1 MKKLIVTIL
10 FLTLLPTLYAQH
22 KGNYDQTDQSAEMI
36 SRQNVAHGGNAP
48 FYNPNIYVQA
58 NANLNPTNSIT
69 IEVKALQNVKASSY
83 TAIFNLSQI
92 GTTAK
97 ETDSLSALRIDNVRN
112 KLLRLGIPEKDIVV
126 DVISFVPVYET
137 VVEKKLFSKKYNEIP
152 IGFELQQNLHI
163 QFKETNEFP
172 EILTACAESE
182 IYNLVKVDYFIEN
195 IAHVYKTLQTELLKL
210 IEDKKTYYKTLG
222 FDVSQNYNAYIADN
236 KYCYFPKDFYK
247 HYQAYNSISFEAIKQ
262 NKGVTTARKQTS
274 YYYQPIT
281 YENYDIVINPSILE
295 PVVQVGMHI
304 KLQYTPKPEEK
315 VEPITKSEIEHKYY
329 VISPNGAVD
338 IKELKTN

>member
-69 IEVKALQNVKASSY
+69 IEVKALQNLKASSY
-83 TAIFNLSQI
+83 TAVFNLSQI

-137 VVEKKLFSKKYNEIP
+137 VVEKKLFSKKYNDVNP
-152 IGFELQQNLHI
+152 HKNQWC
-163 QFKETNEFP
+163 KE
-172 EILTACAESE
+172 
-182 IYNLVKVDYFIEN
+182 
-195 IAHVYKTLQTELLKL
+195 
-210 IEDKKTYYKTLG
+210 
-222 FDVSQNYNAYIADN
+222 
-236 KYCYFPKDFYK
+236 
-247 HYQAYNSISFEAIKQ
+247 
-262 NKGVTTARKQTS
+262 
-274 YYYQPIT
+274 
-281 YENYDIVINPSILE
+281 
-295 PVVQVGMHI
+295 
-304 KLQYTPKPEEK
+304 
-315 VEPITKSEIEHKYY
+315 
-329 VISPNGAVD
+329 
-338 IKELKTN
+338 